1 MRLKRVSVMGV
12 ATWHAL
18 YSFIFAIFLGIV
30 YSTFAYLR
38 AGNLQPTTF
47 LYYMLAIPL
56 IYSPLGFIA
65 YALVAFI
72 YNSLANNTR
81 GIILE
86 LDHDHHDPPPP
97 PPPTTPSN

>member
-1 MRLKRVSVMGV
+1 MPRMRLKRVSVMGV

-38 AGNLQPTTF
+38 AGNLATTTL

-56 IYSPLGFIA
+56 VYTPLGFIA
-65 YALVAFI
+65 YALVALI
-72 YNSLANNTR
+72 YNSLAKTTH

-86 LDHDHHDPPPP
+86 LDHDHHDPPSP
-97 PPPTTPSN
+97 PPPTH